1 MAGTLL
7 PLLRSGHAKSASRF
21 LKIAANAAK
30 AFRKVRANEQA
41 PLGKDSPQ
49 RSPRNAEGEEL
60 LLMVIW
66 EA

>member
-49 RSPRNAEGEEL
+49 SRKGRQGTQRGKRYC
-60 LLMVIW
+60 
-66 EA
+66 